1 MDRFTPEYSGEL
13 LMRIQNIYAEEIRP
27 EFPQLKLKRLL
38 DLSES
43 AELLL
48 EEYTEKVESDPSV
61 ALRVFIIG
69 LFYLYLVI
77 PESMQ
82 FHTRD
87 KSYGLYTDLRHMYEL
102 QLNMVNVVAMVKDEI
117 AKIQERDDQQKLE
130 KFESGVGR
138 LQANRRLVTK
148 RSAYSIP
155 TTVNNMSK
163 LSLHD
168 DEDTKRSTDSN
179 KNGGHHVL
187 ADLVL
192 DKTESRTKSNPITS
206 TNSHHGATHYLNGNA
221 VDFDLGDDD
230 DTEGYVTDSSNDEG
244 GDGAGSPIWQAPELE
259 PDDQLKLALGT
270 ELLSPPI
277 MGLDGDSIGDSV
289 SDTFVPEECD
299 DIGGFDDLHANRL
312 LTHRKDSYH
321 SVYMIE
327 DENMDFKNYFDDS
340 NGFIQGL
347 ERLQKQSI
355 ITAPELFSILSNE
368 EERKKLLLIDL
379 RMKKRSDLNHIEAP
393 TVVNIDPTLLWDEEA
408 KTPIYQDT
416 ILENLLQ
423 NENFNNRL
431 EFDYI
436 VYYTD
441 MKTYM
446 HTEYDYSFILFYLL
460 TTSNSKHL
468 TSVPTALLGGYEKW
482 KKVITTYVDQYQI
495 DADDYLFRPY
505 GKEPPK
511 TTNNN
516 QPIMEPP
523 TWKPPP
529 VPTRVRKRPPPPPP
543 ASIPVPPASAPPI
556 PPKLKLESIE
566 ESKPM
571 GTVQRYNRPLAPLPR
586 RVTKPQHM
594 APLSRKYSI
603 PTIEKNSNPYVAYSI
618 TGLRNLGNTCYIN
631 SMVQSLFATKKL
643 RDLFISGKYKEYQT
657 HPQDNRESIMSNSF
671 AVLFNKMYMNGGCTV
686 VPSGFLKVSNLLRPD
701 LRIPDDQQDTQEFLL
716 FVLNR
721 LHDELAN
728 QSTVVNDY
736 SELMLYDDEKL
747 MVDKTKYKKWYES
760 TVINSGLSPID
771 SIFQGQMEN
780 TLHCQRCGYQSSNYS
795 TFYVLSLALPK
806 PSTPTFSRTGRVKLE
821 NCINMFTSDEVLT
834 GENAWDCPKC
844 GSATDDVRYN
854 NDGTIQQTPGHH
866 HHHKMSKFFG
876 LPTGK
881 AISRSKSPFRKLG
894 LLDKHENKHETKQE
908 KAERDERDDL
918 LKLKSK
924 KLYSIK
930 TLNFITLPP
939 VLIIHLSRFYYDLTK
954 KNDTVVSY
962 PLVLNIVLK
971 NEEVVKYKLYS
982 IVNHT
987 GNLISGHYTSLV
999 NKDPQHNLGVDDQ
1012 KWFYFDDEVV
1022 KAEKSHGN
1030 YDRGVLKVSSKNVYV
1045 LFYERVV

>member
-1 MDRFTPEYSGEL
+1 MKMDRFTPEFSEEL
-13 LMRIQNIYAEEIRP
+13 LKRTQSIYCEEISPR
-27 EFPQLKLKRLL
+27 FPQLKLKRLL
-38 DLSES
+38 ELVEA

-48 EEYTEKVESDPSV
+48 EEYTGEIDNDPSA

-87 KSYGLYTDLRHMYEL
+87 KSFGLYTDLRHMYEM
-102 QLNMVNVVAMVKDEI
+102 QLNMVNVIAMVKEEV
-117 AKIQERDDQQKLE
+117 AKIQERNDQLKLE
-130 KFESGVGR
+130 QAESGAGY

-155 TTVNNMSK
+155 STVNPMSM

-168 DEDTKRSTDSN
+168 SEDKKHSPEKANKAST
-179 KNGGHHVL
+179 GHNML
-187 ADLVL
+187 ADIMI
-192 DKTESRTKSNPITS
+192 DKRTKSNPVPS
-206 TNSHHGATHYLNGNA
+206 HGATHYLNGNA

-230 DTEGYVTDSSNDEG
+230 DTDGYLTDASSKENEGVYG
-244 GDGAGSPIWQAPELE
+244 PGSPIWQAPDLE

-270 ELLSPPI
+270 ELLSPPV
-277 MGLDGDSIGDSV
+277 MGLDGDSLREGT
-289 SDTFVPEECD
+289 SDTVVPDECD
-299 DIGGFDDLHANRL
+299 EIDGFDDLHANRL
-312 LTHRKDSYH
+312 ITHRKDSYH

-327 DENMDFKNYFDDS
+327 DENSDSKNYFDDS

-347 ERLQKQSI
+347 EMLQKQSI

-379 RMKKRSDLNHIEAP
+379 RMKKRSDINHIVAP
-393 TVVNIDPTLLWDEEA
+393 TVINIDPLLLWDEKA

-416 ILENLLQ
+416 VLENLLN
-423 NENFNNRL
+423 NEHFNNRL
-431 EFDYI
+431 NYDYI

-441 MKTYM
+441 MKSYM
-446 HTEYDYSFILFYLL
+446 HTEFDYSFILFYLL
-460 TTSNSKHL
+460 TTSNTKHL
-468 TSVPTALLGGYEKW
+468 ASVPTGLLGGYEKW
-482 KKVITTYVDQYQI
+482 KKVIATYVDQYQI
-495 DADDYLFRPY
+495 DADDYLYRPY
-505 GKEPPK
+505 GQEPPK
-511 TTNNN
+511 VPTNSP
-516 QPIMEPP
+516 PIIEVP

-543 ASIPVPPASAPPI
+543 ASIPVPPANAPPI
-556 PPKLKLESIE
+556 PPKLKLESIQ

-571 GTVQRYNRPLAPLPR
+571 EAVQQYNRPAAPLPK
-586 RVTKPQHM
+586 RVTKPHHM

-603 PTIEKNSNPYVAYSI
+603 PTIEKNTNPYVAYSI

-631 SMVQSLFATKKL
+631 SMVQSLFATKRL

-657 HPQDNRESIMSNSF
+657 HPMDNRESLMSNSF
-671 AVLFNKMYMNGGCTV
+671 SILFNKMYMNGGCTV
-686 VPSGFLKVSNLLRPD
+686 VPSGFLKVCNVLRPD

-728 QSTVVNDY
+728 QSSVANDY
-736 SELMLYDDEKL
+736 SELMLYDDKKL
-747 MVDKTKYKKWYES
+747 RVDHAKYKKWYES
-760 TVINSGLSPID
+760 TVIDNGLSPID

-844 GSATDDVRYN
+844 GSATDEVRYN
-854 NDGTIQQTPGHH
+854 NDGSVQTAGHH
-866 HHHKMSKFFG
+866 HHHRMSKFFG

-894 LLDKHENKHETKQE
+894 LLDKHEVKHADKQE
-908 KAERDERDDL
+908 KAERDEREEL
-918 LKLKSK
+918 LKLKNK

-930 TLNFITLPP
+930 TLNFISLPP
-939 VLIIHLSRFYYDLTK
+939 ILIIHLSRFYYDLTK
-954 KNDTVVSY
+954 KNDTIVSY
-962 PLVLNIVLK
+962 PLVLNIILK

-999 NKDPQHNLGVDDQ
+999 NKDPHHNLSVDEQ

-1045 LFYERVV
+1045 LFYERVE

>member
-1 MDRFTPEYSGEL
+1 MPT
-13 LMRIQNIYAEEIRP
+13 
-27 EFPQLKLKRLL
+27 FPQLKLKRLIEL
-38 DLSES
+38 VEAS
-43 AELLL
+43 ELLL
-48 EEYTEKVESDPSV
+48 EEYTEEIDKDRTS
-61 ALRVFIIG
+61 ALRAFIIG

-87 KSYGLYTDLRHMYEL
+87 KSYGLYTDLRHMFEM
-102 QLNMVNVVAMVKDEI
+102 QLNMANVIAMVKDET
-117 AKIQERDDQQKLE
+117 AKIQERNDQLKLE
-130 KFESGVGR
+130 KNESGNGY
-138 LQANRRLVTK
+138 LQANKRLVTK

-155 TTVNNMSK
+155 TAANPMSM

-168 DEDTKRSTDSN
+168 REDRDRSSENEN
-179 KNGGHHVL
+179 KISAGHNVL
-187 ADLVL
+187 SASALKKGASGTQAAPL
-192 DKTESRTKSNPITS
+192 PPNI
-206 TNSHHGATHYLNGNA
+206 HGKTHYLNGNA

-230 DTEGYVTDSSNDEG
+230 DTDDYITNTYNEENDSENG
-244 GDGAGSPIWQAPELE
+244 PGSPIWQAPDLE

-270 ELLSPPI
+270 ELLSPPV
-277 MGLDGDSIGDSV
+277 MGLDGDSLGDGTSATLV
-289 SDTFVPEECD
+289 SEECGD
-299 DIGGFDDLHANRL
+299 FDDLHANRL
-312 LTHRKDSYH
+312 ITHRKDSYH
-321 SVYMIE
+321 SVYMFE
-327 DENMDFKNYFDDS
+327 DENMDAKNYFDDP
-340 NGFIQGL
+340 NDFIQGL

-379 RMKKRSDLNHIEAP
+379 RLKKRSALNHIVAP
-393 TVVNIDPTLLWDEEA
+393 TIVNIDPSLLWDEKA

-416 ILENLLQ
+416 ILEKLLK
-423 NENFNNRL
+423 NEHFTNRL
-431 EFDYI
+431 SYDYI

-441 MKTYM
+441 MKSYM
-446 HTEYDYSFILFYLL
+446 HTEFDYSFILFYLL

-468 TSVPTALLGGYEKW
+468 SSVPTALLGGYEKW
-482 KKVITTYVDQYQI
+482 KKVITTYVDQYHI
-495 DADDYLFRPY
+495 DSDDYLYRPY
-505 GKEPPK
+505 GHEPPRIS
-511 TTNNN
+511 TNV
-516 QPIMEPP
+516 QPVIEPP

-529 VPTRVRKRPPPPPP
+529 VPTRVRKRPPPPSP
-543 ASIPVPPASAPPI
+543 ASIPVPPVNPPPI
-556 PPKLKLESIE
+556 PPKLKLEAIE
-566 ESKPM
+566 ESKTM
-571 GTVQRYNRPLAPLPR
+571 ETVQIYNRPAAPLPK
-586 RVTKPQHM
+586 RVTKLQHM
-594 APLSRKYSI
+594 TPLSPKYSI
-603 PTIEKNSNPYVAYSI
+603 PTVEKNSNPYVAYSI

-643 RDLFISGKYKEYQT
+643 RDLFISGRYKEYQT
-657 HPQDNRESIMSNSF
+657 HPLDNRESLMSNSF
-671 AVLFNKMYMNGGCTV
+671 SVLFNKMYMNGGCTV
-686 VPSGFLKVSNLLRPD
+686 VPSGFLKVCNALRPD

-728 QSTVVNDY
+728 PSSVANDY
-736 SELMLYDDEKL
+736 PELMLYDDEKL
-747 MVDKTKYKKWYES
+747 MVDKIKYKNWYES
-760 TVINSGLSPID
+760 TVINSRLSPID

-780 TLHCQRCGYQSSNYS
+780 TLHCERCGYQSSNYS

-844 GSATDDVRYN
+844 GSATDELKHN
-854 NDGTIQQTPGHH
+854 NDSTMQQGSGH

-881 AISRSKSPFRKLG
+881 TISRSKSPFKKLG
-894 LLDKHENKHETKQE
+894 LLEKHESRHMDKQE
-908 KAERDERDDL
+908 KAERDEKGEL
-918 LKLKSK
+918 MKLKNK
-924 KLYSIK
+924 KLYTIK
-930 TLNFITLPP
+930 TLHFISLPP
-939 VLIIHLSRFYYDLTK
+939 ILIIHLSRFYYDLTK

-971 NEEVVKYKLYS
+971 NEDVVKYKLYS

-999 NKDPQHNLGVDDQ
+999 NKDPQHNLSVNDQ

-1022 KAEKSHGN
+1022 KAEKDHGN
-1030 YDRGVLKVSSKNVYV
+1030 FDRGVLKVSSKNVYV
-1045 LFYERVV
+1045 LFYERVE